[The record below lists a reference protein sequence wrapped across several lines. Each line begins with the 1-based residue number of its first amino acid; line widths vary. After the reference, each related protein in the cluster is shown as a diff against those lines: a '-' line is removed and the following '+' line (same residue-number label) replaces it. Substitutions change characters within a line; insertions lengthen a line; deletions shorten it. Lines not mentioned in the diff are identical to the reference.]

1 MIDWIKE
8 VAAFASGNWQMVTLG
23 GMATLGLGLFGFA
36 FKNVQALLAAA
47 MIALVVGFAGH
58 FYRQGAE
65 HELALER
72 AAHKAGIDE
81 MARLRE
87 IDEAR
92 IAELRSRIG
101 NAPAATGIAIKAE
114 RAKRIGDI
122 R

>member
-8 VAAFASGNWQMVTLG
+8 VAGFASDNWQMVSLAG
-23 GMATLGLGLFGFA
+23 LAAVGLGLFGFA
-36 FKNVQALLAAA
+36 FKNVQAQLAAV

-81 MARLRE
+81 MERLRQ
-87 IDEAR
+87 IDQEKL
-92 IAELRSRIG
+92 AELRAHIG
-101 NAPAATGIAIKAE
+101 QAPAATGIAIKAD
-114 RAKRIGDI
+114 RAKRIGAVK
-122 R
+122 